1 MGMRLESGFEATDGQ
16 EFELVQIRKEG
27 IVIFDDWQDER
38 HHLMKKMV
46 LVEGC
51 RCVFRRSE

>member
-1 MGMRLESGFEATDGQ
+1 MRLESGFEATDGQ